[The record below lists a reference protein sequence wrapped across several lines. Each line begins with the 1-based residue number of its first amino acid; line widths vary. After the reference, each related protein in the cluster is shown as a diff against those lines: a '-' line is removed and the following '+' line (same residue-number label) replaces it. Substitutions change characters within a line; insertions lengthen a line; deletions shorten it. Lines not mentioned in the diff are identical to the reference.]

1 MVATLELCHIDK
13 GFPGTRALKDVSMT
27 VEPGRVHALVGE
39 NGAGKSTLIKIAS
52 GALQPDAGTIALRGE
67 TVTLNPQV
75 ARDLGIRVVHQERQV
90 AATRTVAQNLVLDA
104 PQRNRLGLVT
114 RRSIAAEAGRRL
126 DRVGVHLDLDA
137 PVWSL
142 TVAQTQMLEIARAVD
157 FDASCIIMDEPTASL
172 HRSEI
177 GTLFSVV
184 RAIRDSGI
192 AVVYISHHL
201 DEVMDLA
208 DEYTVLRDGRRI
220 TAGQTKDTTTAQLV
234 TDMFGSETSLRR
246 EDLIVNPP
254 PPGGVAVR
262 LADVSYGSAVTDV
275 SLTVRYGEVVVVTG
289 AVGSGA
295 GHIGR
300 LVSGAITPTSGEV
313 MTAGR
318 RTRTRAQAARAG
330 VAFLPADRKRQA
342 LMLDRSIAENV
353 LLADHGIT
361 GRRLGFPV
369 RALGRANRSC
379 QDLSVKTADVRN
391 PVRTLSGGNQQ
402 RVVLARWLA
411 VDSTILVLD
420 EPTVGVD
427 IPSKL
432 AIYQIVRQRAEAG
445 AAVLILSTEYQEIR
459 CVADR
464 VIVMRDGR
472 VVGEIPGS
480 SATESAIFELELG
493 SRS

>member
-13 GFPGTRALKDVSMT
+13 GFPGTRALTDVSMA
-27 VEPGRVHALVGE
+27 VESGRVHALVGE

-52 GALQPDAGTIALRGE
+52 GALQPDAGAILLRGE
-67 TVTLNPQV
+67 QVSLNPQS

-104 PQRNRLGLVT
+104 PQRNGFGLVT
-114 RRSIAAEAGRRL
+114 RRSIAAEARRRL
-126 DRVGVHLDLDA
+126 DRVGVTLDLDA

-157 FDASCIIMDEPTASL
+157 YNATCIIMDEPTASL

-177 GTLFSVV
+177 GRLFEVV
-184 RAIRDSGI
+184 RSVKDSGI
-192 AVVYISHHL
+192 AVIYISHHL
-201 DEVMDLA
+201 DEVMELA
-208 DEYTVLRDGRRI
+208 DDYTVLRDGRRI
-220 TAGQTKDTTTAQLV
+220 TTGRTSDTTTARLV
-234 TDMFGSETSLRR
+234 TDMFGAETSLRR
-246 EDLIVNPP
+246 EDLVVDPP
-254 PPGGVAVR
+254 PPGEVAVQ
-262 LADVSYGSAVTDV
+262 LTDASYGTAVTDV
-275 SLTVRYGEVVVVTG
+275 SLTVRYGEVVVITG

-295 GHIGR
+295 GHVGR
-300 LVSGAITPTSGEV
+300 LVAGAISPTSGKV
-313 MTAGR
+313 LVAGR
-318 RTRTRAQAARAG
+318 RSSSRAGAARAG
-330 VAFLPADRKRQA
+330 VALLPADRKRQA

-353 LLADHGIT
+353 LLAEHGLA
-361 GRRLGFPV
+361 RH
-369 RALGRANRSC
+369 ALGLAAGGIRRAARSC
-379 QDLSVKTADVRN
+379 RELSVKTADVRN

-411 VDSTILVLD
+411 VDSAILVLD

-432 AIYQIVRQRAEAG
+432 AIYQIVRRRAESG
-445 AAVLILSTEYQEIR
+445 AAVLMLSTEYQEIR

-464 VIVMRDGR
+464 VVVMRDGR
-472 VVGEIPGS
+472 VGGELPGA
-480 SATESAIFELELG
+480 SATESAIFELEMG